1 MGRFSLVVASKC
13 VNLLSISRF
22 HFILANAYI
31 QTVWTVYQQRVLV
44 EIGVVL
50 QQHLLVKL
58 SVLSAVE
65 AHVGP
70 ANLAYLFC
78 LLLLLSPKLLL
89 VDELLKV
96 SALLHHIFLEL
107 LDLIFEDQNG
117 ST

>member
-1 MGRFSLVVASKC
+1 MGRFSLVVASKY
-13 VNLLSISRF
+13 VDSRF
-22 HFILANAYI
+22 HVILANACI
-31 QTVWTVYQQRVLV
+31 QTVWAVYQQRVFV

-58 SVLSAVE
+58 SILSAVE

-78 LLLLLSPKLLL
+78 LPLLLSPKLLL

-96 SALLHHIFLEL
+96 SALLHHILLEL